1 MRRDIT
7 LFRTAYIYLDQ
18 SSYSLHPDLFKVHKY
33 PDMRLFFD
41 GINQGLQEFATYN
54 PPGPTKPGGSNPVCT
69 LNEKVIVE
77 MNKMY
82 DLYNS
87 ISVSNNTFHQ

>member
-1 MRRDIT
+1 MEVHYKY
-7 LFRTAYIYLDQ
+7 FRTAYVNLDE

-54 PPGPTKPGGSNPVCT
+54 PPGPTKPGALNPVST
-69 LNEKVIVE
+69 SNE
-77 MNKMY
+77 
-82 DLYNS
+82 S
-87 ISVSNNTFHQ
+87 HC